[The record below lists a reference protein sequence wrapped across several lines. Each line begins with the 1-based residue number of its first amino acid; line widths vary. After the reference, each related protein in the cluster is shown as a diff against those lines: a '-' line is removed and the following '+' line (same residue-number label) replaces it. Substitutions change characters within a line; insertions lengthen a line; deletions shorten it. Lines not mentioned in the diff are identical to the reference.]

1 MSVTKERIELKWQ
14 YIFGKREEFFLRGQ
28 TYVRR
33 DVEMHLP

>member
-14 YIFGKREEFFLRGQ
+14 YIFGKWEEFFLRGQ
-28 TYVRR
+28 IYVQH